1 MDLTAYRSVY
11 AGKRRLKEAL
21 EARLPDSHPFLYK
34 GDVFLFL
41 HEDEGAQA
49 FDDLAEEFH
58 LKVLISEPLDELF
71 DLPKLYPTAREALE
85 LMRDERFHG
94 EWVCTVAQLRTPLL
108 LKNLEGR
115 GGLIS
120 VELRRL
126 VAHDREKNTQYCETL
141 YYYLICCR
149 SLKKT
154 CDALYTH
161 RNTVLYRIRRLQED
175 FDIPLDDPSLH
186 ADLLL
191 GVSLILFETKG
202 PDFFLSAPQAEA

>member
-1 MDLTAYRSVY
+1 MA
-11 AGKRRLKEAL
+11 
-21 EARLPDSHPFLYK
+21 
-34 GDVFLFL
+34 
-41 HEDEGAQA
+41 
-49 FDDLAEEFH
+49 
-58 LKVLISEPLDELF
+58 
-71 DLPKLYPTAREALE
+71 
-85 LMRDERFHG
+85 
-94 EWVCTVAQLRTPLL
+94 
-108 LKNLEGR
+108 
-115 GGLIS
+115 
-120 VELRRL
+120 
-126 VAHDREKNTQYCETL
+126 AHDREKNTQYCETL

-202 PDFFLSAPQAEA
+202 PDFFLHTQKNEA